1 MAQHASEPPEH
12 SAVFERSPARSAA
25 ALAPPPMVV
34 ASACRTT
41 REVVAWAVATEL
53 GLRCYVAASAREALA
68 RLGLDP
74 EGIPLM
80 GSANATPMPG
90 AMLLETD
97 LLLEPVA
104 GPALCRALHALE
116 VRTLIL
122 RGGAPR
128 DLVAAERAAASVLDR
143 LRGQLARSA

>member
-41 REVVAWAVATEL
+41 RAVVAWAVATEL

-80 GSANATPMPG
+80 GSANATPMTQRPAMHWPAPG
-90 AMLLETD
+90 QTNAETASARKRWSSGRMR
-97 LLLEPVA
+97 LGSSFSIMRPPPA
-104 GPALCRALHALE
+104 GR
-116 VRTLIL
+116 
-122 RGGAPR
+122 
-128 DLVAAERAAASVLDR
+128 
-143 LRGQLARSA
+143 